1 MDGSRIFKQLLS
13 KMLGFRDRLIWKN
26 KGFKMFKVLLKFL
39 VSDSKK
45 FRQRLTLK

>member
-1 MDGSRIFKQLLS
+1 MDGSRRFKQLLS
-13 KMLGFRDRLIWKN
+13 KMLGFRDRLTWNN

-39 VSDSKK
+39 VSDFKK